1 MGIFKTDFSG
11 KCFWK
16 LVELPFCRSLAAEV
30 LRNIIAHDQWSQ
42 ISLNFAILELA
53 ESLQKVEYPSA
64 LYLLNKKQPALH
76 KKWSFPLRISLV
88 NVTIS
93 ENANLVTFTEE
104 NLNGKLLIF
113 CSIYTAEHHGSRSR
127 RITTRQLRSFMG
139 KSILYINGKLTK
151 KRCTESSTSPTSY
164 T

>member
-1 MGIFKTDFSG
+1 MKTCWITFLS
-11 KCFWK
+11 KSC
-16 LVELPFCRSLAAEV
+16 CRSTKEHHSP
-30 LRNIIAHDQWSQ
+30 RSMEPD
-42 ISLNFAILELA
+42 SLNFAILELA

-76 KKWSFPLRISLV
+76 KRWSFPLRISLV

-113 CSIYTAEHHGSRSR
+113 CSIYTAEHHGSRSP
-127 RITTRQLRSFMG
+127 RITTRRLRSFMR
-139 KSILYINGKLTK
+139 KSILCIHGKLTK
-151 KRCTESSTSPTSY
+151 KRYTESSTSPRSY
-164 T
+164 V